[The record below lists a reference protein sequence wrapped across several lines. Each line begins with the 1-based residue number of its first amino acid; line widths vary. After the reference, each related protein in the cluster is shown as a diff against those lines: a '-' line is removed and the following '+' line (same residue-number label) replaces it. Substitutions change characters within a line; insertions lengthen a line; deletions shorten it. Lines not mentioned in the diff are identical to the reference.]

1 MRILVNGGRVQM
13 NNGRCIPHYGV
24 PSSSKDKDLSKKAE
38 KKEEER
44 KEIVGGSL
52 DNFELAR
59 RLNSLNIK
67 KPTSELKSRLM
78 DLNPK
83 KKLINFTI

>member
-24 PSSSKDKDLSKKAE
+24 SSSKDKDLSKKAE
-38 KKEEER
+38 EKEEEKR
-44 KEIVGGSL
+44 EIVGGSL

-67 KPTSELKSRLM
+67 KPTAELKSRLM

-83 KKLINFTI
+83 KNLINFTI

>member
-24 PSSSKDKDLSKKAE
+24 SSSKDKDFSKKVE
-38 KKEEER
+38 ENEEEKR
-44 KEIVGGSL
+44 EIVGGSL

-67 KPTSELKSRLM
+67 KPTAELKSRLM